1 MRRSKQERSFALSP
15 EPTSVPADYE
25 RGEMAWRKQILL
37 KRSKKILGLS
47 NVKASFVAAEI
58 RRLRSDIPK
67 DLLGKYEVMEWFNRV
82 TPQPVQNSKS
92 REKRNSYRVSHEE
105 SDNFLKSFEWRQLR
119 MQVIKSRGARCECCG
134 AHPSDGKTVINVDHI
149 KPRKTH
155 PQLAMDIV
163 NLQVLCS
170 ICNHGKGNWDSTDWR
185 KDSSKV
191 EPIDYMARLRPMWS
205 KE

>member
-1 MRRSKQERSFALSP
+1 MAGHKQRTLRRSKQL
-15 EPTSVPADYE
+15 
-25 RGEMAWRKQILL
+25 
-37 KRSKKILGLS
+37 LGLP

-67 DLLGKYEVMEWFNRV
+67 DLLGKYEVMEWFNKV
-82 TPQPVQNSKS
+82 TPKTVHVRLSHI
-92 REKRNSYRVSHEE
+92 EKKAIKASHEE
-105 SDNFLKSFEWRQLR
+105 SDSFLKSYEWRRLR
-119 MQVIKSRGARCECCG
+119 MQVIKDRGARCECCG
-134 AHPSDGKTVINVDHI
+134 ASPRDGKTVINVDHI

-155 PQLAMDIV
+155 PQLAMDIS

-185 KDSSKV
+185 KDSANV
-191 EPIDYMARLRPMWS
+191 EPIDYVARLKPMWS